1 MKKKTRSKPATRRG
15 ATPTTPPLAMSQ
27 DPAQD
32 AQPAQP
38 DAEPSGEVT
47 EVESSAG
54 FEASYQRFEA
64 DAKGIAAADVQP
76 LNCNAMVCFHNARSG
91 AMAVLAE
98 RARIEADPDAPK
110 VDFAR
115 IEATVRVGEA
125 AVFAA
130 RRAANTV
137 AAKGDVQA
145 KTSKMFE
152 VRDTL
157 AASAVAAVKAK
168 LVKGEE
174 ADAIAVILKGRGP
187 IDGAQDCIDLASW
200 FRRNASAL
208 RGRTAI
214 TTADLEAAERLGA
227 ELLHVLSPAGV
238 EVAVEAELN
247 AVATE
252 AASMRDRMAT
262 LLARHHAYVAR
273 VGGWLWGHDLEAHVP
288 LLRSRAVT
296 SPRAVAAPPAP
307 ADPAAPR

>member
-1 MKKKTRSKPATRRG
+1 MKKKTRSKTATRRG
-15 ATPTTPPLAMSQ
+15 ATPTTPPRAVSQ
-27 DPAQD
+27 EPEQPVQSVAQ
-32 AQPAQP
+32 
-38 DAEPSGEVT
+38 PSGET
-47 EVESSAG
+47 SEGESSAG

-64 DAKGIAAADVQP
+64 DARRVAESDLQP

-115 IEATVRVGEA
+115 IEATVLVGEA

-130 RRAANTV
+130 RRATNTM

-152 VRDTL
+152 ARDSL
-157 AASAVAAVKAK
+157 AASAVAAVKAR
-168 LVKGEE
+168 LVKGEQ
-174 ADAIAVILKGRGP
+174 ADAIALILKGKGP

-208 RGRTAI
+208 RGKTAI
-214 TTADLEAAERLGA
+214 TSADIEEAERLGA
-227 ELLHVLSPAGV
+227 ELLHALSPAGV
-238 EVAVEAELN
+238 EAATEAKLN
-247 AVATE
+247 AALAE

-273 VGGWLWGHDLEAHVP
+273 VGGWLWGHGLDAHVP
-288 LLRSRAVT
+288 LLRARAVT
-296 SPRAVAAPPAP
+296 ATRAVVAPPTP